1 MFTLDVDT
9 DLKLALV
16 DPKFAPQYLE
26 IVSRE
31 REYLSQW
38 LAWPPHANSEEFFL
52 SFIKRSLHDYADG
65 KSFVCGMIYKDK
77 LVGSISFNS
86 ISHQLKKVEMGYW
99 LSSEYQGKGIVSRS
113 VLKLIDVAFTDLDME
128 KVQISA
134 ATGNQPSR
142 NVCERLGFVLEG
154 TITRAENLNGRIVD
168 HAVYGLDRTS
178 WPET

>member
-16 DPKFAPQYLE
+16 DTKFAPQYLE

-65 KSFVCGMIYKDK
+65 KSLVCGMIYKDK
-77 LVGSISFNS
+77 LVGNISFNS
-86 ISHQLKKVEMGYW
+86 ISYQLKKVEMGYW
-99 LSSEYQGKGIVSRS
+99 LSSDYQGKGIVSRS

>member
-1 MFTLDVDT
+1 MFTLHVDT

-16 DPKFAPQYLE
+16 CPKFAPHYLE
-26 IVSRE
+26 IVNRE

-52 SFIKRSLHDYADG
+52 SFIHRSLHDYADG
-65 KSFVCGMIYKDK
+65 KSLVCGMIYKDK
-77 LVGSISFNS
+77 LVGNISFNS
-86 ISHQLKKVEMGYW
+86 INHQLKKVEMGYW
-99 LSSEYQGKGIVSRS
+99 LSADYQGKGIVSRS

-154 TITRAENLNGRIVD
+154 TITRAENLNGRVVD
-168 HAVYGLDRTS
+168 HAVYGLSRTS

>member
-65 KSFVCGMIYKDK
+65 KSLVCGMIYKDK
-77 LVGSISFNS
+77 LVGNISFNS
-86 ISHQLKKVEMGYW
+86 ISYQLKKVEMGYW
-99 LSSEYQGKGIVSRS
+99 LSSDYQGKGIVSRS

-128 KVQISA
+128 KVQIVHRGQKHNKRLKRDCQRVA
-134 ATGNQPSR
+134 FPVPLSR
-142 NVCERLGFVLEG
+142 GG
-154 TITRAENLNGRIVD
+154 
-168 HAVYGLDRTS
+168 YGCCV
-178 WPET
+178 

>member
-16 DPKFAPQYLE
+16 SHKFAPHYLE

-38 LAWPPHANSEEFFL
+38 LAWPPHANNEEFFL
-52 SFIKRSLHDYADG
+52 SFINRSLHDYADG
-65 KSFVCGMIYKDK
+65 KSLVCSMIYKDK
-77 LVGSISFNS
+77 LVGNISFNS
-86 ISHQLKKVEMGYW
+86 INHELKKVEMGYW
-99 LSSEYQGKGIVSRS
+99 LSAEYQGKGIVSRS
-113 VLKLIDVAFTDLDME
+113 VLKLIDFAFTDLNME

-134 ATGNQPSR
+134 ARENQPSR
-142 NVCERLGFVLEG
+142 NVCERLGFLLEG
-154 TITRAENLNGRIVD
+154 IITRSENLNGRVVD
-168 HAVYGLDRTS
+168 HAVYGLSRPS

>member
-16 DPKFAPQYLE
+16 SQKFAPHYLE

-52 SFIKRSLHDYADG
+52 SFINRSLHDYADG
-65 KSFVCGMIYKDK
+65 KSLVCGMIYKDK
-77 LVGSISFNS
+77 LVGNISFNS
-86 ISHQLKKVEMGYW
+86 INHQLKKVEMGYW
-99 LSSEYQGKGIVSRS
+99 LSAEYQGKGIVSRS
-113 VLKLIDVAFTDLDME
+113 VLKLIEVAFTDLDME

-134 ATGNQPSR
+134 ATENQPSR
-142 NVCERLGFVLEG
+142 KVCERLGFVLEG
-154 TITRAENLNGRIVD
+154 TITRAENVNGRVVD
-168 HAVYGLDRTS
+168 HAVYGLSRTS
-178 WPET
+178 WPEK

>member
-38 LAWPPHANSEEFFL
+38 LAWPPHVNSEEFFL

-65 KSFVCGMIYKDK
+65 KSLVCGMIYKDK
-77 LVGSISFNS
+77 LVGNISFNS
-86 ISHQLKKVEMGYW
+86 ISYQLKKVEMGYW
-99 LSSEYQGKGIVSRS
+99 LSSDYQGKGIVSRS

-178 WPET
+178 W

>member
-65 KSFVCGMIYKDK
+65 KSLVCGMIYKDK
-77 LVGSISFNS
+77 LVGNISFNS
-86 ISHQLKKVEMGYW
+86 ISYQLKKVEMGYW
-99 LSSEYQGKGIVSRS
+99 LSSDYQGKGIVSRS

-142 NVCERLGFVLEG
+142 NVCERLGFVLEE

>member
-65 KSFVCGMIYKDK
+65 KSLVCGMIYKDK
-77 LVGSISFNS
+77 LVGNISFNS
-86 ISHQLKKVEMGYW
+86 ISYQLKKVEMGYW
-99 LSSEYQGKGIVSRS
+99 LSSEIVHRGQKHNKR
-113 VLKLIDVAFTDLDME
+113 LKRDCQRVAFPVPL
-128 KVQISA
+128 
-134 ATGNQPSR
+134 SR
-142 NVCERLGFVLEG
+142 GG
-154 TITRAENLNGRIVD
+154 
-168 HAVYGLDRTS
+168 YGCCV
-178 WPET
+178 

>member
-1 MFTLDVDT
+1 
-9 DLKLALV
+9 
-16 DPKFAPQYLE
+16 
-26 IVSRE
+26 
-31 REYLSQW
+31 
-38 LAWPPHANSEEFFL
+38 
-52 SFIKRSLHDYADG
+52 
-65 KSFVCGMIYKDK
+65 MIYKDK
-77 LVGSISFNS
+77 LVGNISFNS
-86 ISHQLKKVEMGYW
+86 VSHQLKKVEMGYW
-99 LSSEYQGKGIVSRS
+99 LSSDYQGKGIVSRS

-168 HAVYGLDRTS
+168 HAVYGLGRTS